1 MELLFLLMFIIA
13 GRCQQMKDVMQ
24 MLLKHFTIRPPD
36 EPRNANVTDT
46 FTIRPPDETC
56 NENVTDTFTIRPP
69 DETCNENVTDTFH
82 CWAARWNM

>member
-1 MELLFLLMFIIA
+1 MFIVFLSSLHSESNKALVGICFMELLFLLMFIIA

-36 EPRNANVTDT
+36 EPRNANVA
-46 FTIRPPDETC
+46 
-56 NENVTDTFTIRPP
+56 DTFTIRPP

-82 CWAARWNM
+82 Y